1 MNIMTLSHECKSYK
15 KVLCLKNRW
24 LAIKLFD
31 LDDDRPF
38 IEFIVELVYLL
49 ATETFPDRSV
59 MSQNQWMW
67 NGLTIMFHCFYFMLY
82 RMTV

>member
-1 MNIMTLSHECKSYK
+1 MQELKKGTLSH
-15 KVLCLKNRW
+15 RW

-59 MSQNQWMW
+59 MSQNQ
-67 NGLTIMFHCFYFMLY
+67 
-82 RMTV
+82 

>member
-1 MNIMTLSHECKSYK
+1 MNARVK
-15 KVLCLKNRW
+15 KRYFLKNRW

-59 MSQNQWMW
+59 MSQNQ
-67 NGLTIMFHCFYFMLY
+67 
-82 RMTV
+82 